1 MGRLEGVHDGARRA
15 KGSETE
21 DARLLP
27 DRVVHKPRD
36 RPFPGDEDL
45 NPACNDQ
52 QVLADYPEELRGDVS
67 MHLHKEV
74 FHLSPL

>member
-45 NPACNDQ
+45 NPA
-52 QVLADYPEELRGDVS
+52 
-67 MHLHKEV
+67 
-74 FHLSPL
+74 